1 MNKPLRPNFWTRF
14 PLKDFS
20 HEEWEALCDG
30 CAKCCLIKL
39 EEEDT
44 GEIAYT
50 NISCRLLDQESCR
63 CGNYDIRK
71 LLVKGCVTLT
81 PETLEDTIH
90 WMPRTCAYR
99 LLYEGKPLEAWHPLI
114 SGSAD
119 SVHAAGIS
127 LRGAMIAEYDVE
139 EDDWPDYVLDEDVA

>member
-1 MNKPLRPNFWTRF
+1 MSKPLRPNFWTRF
-14 PLKDFS
+14 SLKDLY

-50 NISCRLLDQESCR
+50 NISCRLFDQESCR

-81 PETLEDTIH
+81 PEKLDDAIH
-90 WMPRTCAYR
+90 
-99 LLYEGKPLEAWHPLI
+99 
-114 SGSAD
+114 
-119 SVHAAGIS
+119 
-127 LRGAMIAEYDVE
+127 
-139 EDDWPDYVLDEDVA
+139 